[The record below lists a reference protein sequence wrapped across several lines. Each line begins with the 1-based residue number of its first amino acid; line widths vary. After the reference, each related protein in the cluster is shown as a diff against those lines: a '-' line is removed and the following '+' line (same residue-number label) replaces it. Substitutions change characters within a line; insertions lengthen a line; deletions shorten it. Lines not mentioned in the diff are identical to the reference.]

1 MSAGS
6 SLGAGASRFSGFAGL
21 YDGVRPLPP
30 RGTFVNA
37 EQPGQDY
44 GLLALVSEVA
54 RVTALPQITA
64 GGIVSPRQVRAVLA
78 TGAIAAQCG
87 TAFLRCPE
95 SGAHPAHK
103 AALADPGFTAT
114 TVTRAFSGRPGRGL
128 VNGFAREHMNAPA
141 AYSEV
146 NNATRPLRAAASRLG
161 DTARMSLWAG
171 QGFREA
177 TDRPAG
183 EVVERLCGPG

>member
-1 MSAGS
+1 MSRDVK
-6 SLGAGASRFSGFAGL
+6 SLLRQ
-21 YDGVRPLPP
+21 PL
-30 RGTFVNA
+30 V
-37 EQPGQDY
+37 
-44 GLLALVSEVA
+44 VA
-54 RVTALPQITA
+54 PMA
-64 GGIVSPRQVRAVLA
+64 GGIVQPGQAR
-78 TGAIAAQCG
+78 
-87 TAFLRCPE
+87 
-95 SGAHPAHK
+95 

-128 VNGFAREHMNAPA
+128 VNGFAREHTNAPA
-141 AYSEV
+141 AYPEV